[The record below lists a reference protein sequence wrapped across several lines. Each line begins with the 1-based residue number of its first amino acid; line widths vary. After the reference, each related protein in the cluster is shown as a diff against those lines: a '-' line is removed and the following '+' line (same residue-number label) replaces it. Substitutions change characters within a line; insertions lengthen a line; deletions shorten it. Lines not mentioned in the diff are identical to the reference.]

1 MEERKI
7 SIEARRA
14 YHDVQMYIG
23 WCVCALALSLSVASD
38 SFATPWTVAYRAPL
52 SMEF

>member
-1 MEERKI
+1 MRFRCTLV
-7 SIEARRA
+7 S
-14 YHDVQMYIG
+14 V
-23 WCVCALALSLSVASD
+23 CVCVCVRARACVLSLSVVSD